1 MRYRHATLLK
11 LGFAMSSLALLL
23 WFVPLAEV
31 VGALARSSIPWL
43 LAGTALQFAVRAAA
57 TFRMRVVAANQ
68 GAALNHFQLYTIL
81 LATQF
86 YAMFLPGALAGGATW
101 AKYVQRGADKA
112 AAAAIVLINRA
123 VLMGVVVAVGVC
135 AWVLDRPGI
144 QPPLDGVVAA
154 GVVAA
159 TVLLILLPAL
169 PAPQLQRVASG
180 GGPGG
185 RLLNFGKR
193 FLLFLGLSRAGK
205 LIVIASS
212 IVESLLAA
220 ASFYS
225 FAVAV
230 GVDVDPLA
238 VLWVRAAIAVA
249 MLLPITVAGLGVRE
263 AGLVGLGALLGI
275 SPALA
280 MAWSFSI
287 LMGTIVVAAV
297 GAVIEAGA
305 ASRRV
310 SAFLGPSQPGTAAGE
325 EVRRGD
331 TGRDGH

>member
-31 VGALARSSIPWL
+31 VGALSRSSIPWL

-68 GAALNHFQLYTIL
+68 GVALNHFQLYTIL

-159 TVLLILLPAL
+159 TVLLILL
-169 PAPQLQRVASG
+169 PQLQRVASG

-310 SAFLGPSQPGTAAGE
+310 SAFLGPRQPGTAAGE